1 MITVRNSDLL
11 KKGANLIN
19 TLLAKENERRI
30 WGSDS
35 EYEIQ
40 IFHSGDLLLRYNSE
54 FIVINLVFNFV
65 SSIEDDPNKII
76 ADNVGS

>member
-19 TLLAKENERRI
+19 TLLAKEYGRRI